1 MFVFSSRNNV
11 DDVAVLRKELHNVQT
26 LMMSDINEMKTDTK
40 LEEMRQENEA
50 LKSELSKIS
59 LKHVAD
65 SSTHNLELKY
75 AQEEKNRLQAE
86 HEKLNSRI
94 EELSSHLESA
104 EETVISARRK
114 TDEVYNIIIIRYMFL
129 FIVIY

>member
-1 MFVFSSRNNV
+1 
-11 DDVAVLRKELHNVQT
+11 
-26 LMMSDINEMKTDTK
+26 MMSDINEMKTDTK

-59 LKHVAD
+59 LKQVAD

-86 HEKLNSRI
+86 NQKLNSRI

-104 EETVISARRK
+104 EETVVSIRRK

-129 FIVIY
+129 FIIY